1 MLAPEAA
8 AAGLLLGRGPLR
20 PRLLPGP
27 WLPVS
32 LAFFVRLVLAGSASA
47 ASAADSCL
55 RFLPATDLTAACGSC
70 SASCTAAE
78 EARVLRRGF
87 GLAWSS
93 EIVIAGLDG

>member
-20 PRLLPGP
+20 PCLLPGP

-32 LAFFVRLVLAGSASA
+32 LAFFVRLVLAA

-70 SASCTAAE
+70 LASGTVAE

-87 GLAWSS
+87 RLAWS
-93 EIVIAGLDG
+93 LDG